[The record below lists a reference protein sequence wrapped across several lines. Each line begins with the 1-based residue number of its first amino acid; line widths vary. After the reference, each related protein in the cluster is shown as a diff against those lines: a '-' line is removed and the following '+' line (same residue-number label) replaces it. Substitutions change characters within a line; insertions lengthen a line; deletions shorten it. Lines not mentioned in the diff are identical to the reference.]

1 MFGNVEEKH
10 YLCNVIR
17 KSTIMPK
24 FKVTRPVIVTT
35 TDIWE
40 ADSEEQIW
48 DRLNNGK
55 SLAGE
60 ISQLG
65 LDVVPGRAVKYEFL
79 EDKVE
84 KL

>member
-1 MFGNVEEKH
+1 MALF
-10 YLCNVIR
+10 R
-17 KSTIMPK
+17 
-24 FKVTRPVIVTT
+24 VTRPVIVTT

-40 ADSEEQIW
+40 ANSEEEIW

-60 ISQLG
+60 ISDLG
-65 LDVVPGRAVKYEFL
+65 LGKVGRAIKYEFL

-84 KL
+84 QIY

>member
-1 MFGNVEEKH
+1 MA
-10 YLCNVIR
+10 
-17 KSTIMPK
+17 K

-35 TDIWE
+35 TDVWE
-40 ADSEEQIW
+40 AESEKEIW

-65 LDVVPGRAVKYEFL
+65 LGNVLGRSVKYEFL
-79 EDKVE
+79 DDKVE
-84 KL
+84 QL

>member
-1 MFGNVEEKH
+1 MA
-10 YLCNVIR
+10 
-17 KSTIMPK
+17 K

-40 ADSEEQIW
+40 GDSLEAIM

-65 LDVVPGRAVKYEFL
+65 LTDVPGRVVKYEFL
-79 EDKVE
+79 DDKVE
-84 KL
+84 EL

>member
-1 MFGNVEEKH
+1 MA
-10 YLCNVIR
+10 
-17 KSTIMPK
+17 K

-40 ADSEEQIW
+40 AESEEEIW

-60 ISQLG
+60 ISRLG
-65 LDVVPGRAVKYEFL
+65 LGNIPGRTVKYEFL

-84 KL
+84 PITVIKEL

>member
-1 MFGNVEEKH
+1 MA
-10 YLCNVIR
+10 
-17 KSTIMPK
+17 K

-35 TDIWE
+35 TDVWE
-40 ADSEEQIW
+40 AESEKEIW

-65 LDVVPGRAVKYEFL
+65 LGNVPGRSVKYEFL
-79 EDKVE
+79 DDKVE
-84 KL
+84 EI

>member
-10 YLCNVIR
+10 YLCTVIR
-17 KSTIMPK
+17 KATIMPK

-65 LDVVPGRAVKYEFL
+65 LDNVPGRVVKYQFL

>member
-1 MFGNVEEKH
+1 MA
-10 YLCNVIR
+10 
-17 KSTIMPK
+17 K

-35 TDIWE
+35 TDVWE
-40 ADSEEQIW
+40 AESEKEIW

-65 LDVVPGRAVKYEFL
+65 LGNVLGRSVKYEFL
-79 EDKVE
+79 DDKVE
-84 KL
+84 EI

>member
-1 MFGNVEEKH
+1 MA
-10 YLCNVIR
+10 
-17 KSTIMPK
+17 K

-40 ADSEEQIW
+40 GDSLEAIM

-65 LDVVPGRAVKYEFL
+65 LTDVPEGLLNMSFWMIK
-79 EDKVE
+79 
-84 KL
+84 